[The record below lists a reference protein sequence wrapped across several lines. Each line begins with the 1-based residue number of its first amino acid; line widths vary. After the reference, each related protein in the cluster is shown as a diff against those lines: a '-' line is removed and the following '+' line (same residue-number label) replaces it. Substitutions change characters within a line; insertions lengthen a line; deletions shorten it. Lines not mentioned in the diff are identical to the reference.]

1 MYIFYYKNIIYI
13 YVCVCVCVCEFY
25 IYKVIDCD
33 TVAIVVADVRTP
45 RQCVAAL
52 CGVFRE
58 TRTFSGKNRNGS
70 IFEKGRESTKERREK
85 VVVSYERR
93 KEKETQAVRS
103 SEKGGGEGGG
113 KGNR

>member
-58 TRTFSGKNRNGS
+58 TRSVGK
-70 IFEKGRESTKERREK
+70 EQERE
-85 VVVSYERR
+85 YIR
-93 KEKETQAVRS
+93 KRQGIDEGKAR
-103 SEKGGGEGGG
+103 KGGGFVREE
-113 KGNR
+113 KRERNASSQE